1 MGELG
6 QEWRGSRL
14 FGRAV
19 PLVAVA
25 AVAAF
30 NGSLH
35 ALVIESATYSP
46 VFDSVS
52 YYVSTFAQGS
62 YFDTFVRG
70 VLLASPQLYQSV
82 TSVFIAAMTL
92 LIAGIPAAIYE
103 RIRGLKSS
111 TPVSL
116 GLWLFTLGLSSILSL
131 GCAIA
136 GLIYS
141 RRGKKRVQEGETRV
155 LKEFCK

>member
-35 ALVIESATYSP
+35 ALVFESVTYSP

-62 YFDTFVRG
+62 YFDAFVRG

-82 TSVFIAAMTL
+82 TSMFIAAMTL
-92 LIAGIPAAIYE
+92 LIAGIPAAVYE

-116 GLWLFTLGLSSILSL
+116 GIWLTFAVLLSL
-131 GCAIA
+131 PTIMQ
-136 GLIYS
+136 LIN
-141 RRGKKRVQEGETRV
+141 GD
-155 LKEFCK
+155 EF

>member
-1 MGELG
+1 MGEFD
-6 QEWRGSRL
+6 QERHASRL
-14 FGRAV
+14 FGRGV
-19 PLVAVA
+19 PLVCLA
-25 AVAAF
+25 AIAAF

-35 ALVIESATYSP
+35 ALVFDSVSYSP

-62 YFDTFVRG
+62 YIDAFVRG
-70 VLLASPQLYQSV
+70 MLASPQLYQNA
-82 TSVFIAAMTL
+82 TSIFIAAMTL

-116 GLWLFTLGLSSILSL
+116 SIWLAAAALLSL
-131 GCAIA
+131 PTIMQ
-136 GLIYS
+136 LIN
-141 RRGKKRVQEGETRV
+141 GD
-155 LKEFCK
+155 EF

>member
-19 PLVAVA
+19 PLVGVA

-62 YFDTFVRG
+62 YFDAFVRG

-116 GLWLFTLGLSSILSL
+116 GIWLAAAILLSL
-131 GCAIA
+131 PTILQMINGD
-136 GLIYS
+136 
-141 RRGKKRVQEGETRV
+141 
-155 LKEFCK
+155 EF

>member
-6 QEWRGSRL
+6 QEWRGARL

-62 YFDTFVRG
+62 YFDAFVRG

-103 RIRGLKSS
+103 RVRGLKSS

-116 GLWLFTLGLSSILSL
+116 GIWLAVAVLLSL
-131 GCAIA
+131 PTIMQ
-136 GLIYS
+136 LIN
-141 RRGKKRVQEGETRV
+141 GD
-155 LKEFCK
+155 EF

>member
-1 MGELG
+1 MGEFD
-6 QEWRGSRL
+6 QERRASRL

-19 PLVAVA
+19 PLVFLA
-25 AVAAF
+25 AIAAF

-35 ALVIESATYSP
+35 AFVFESVTYSP

-62 YFDTFVRG
+62 YFDALVRG
-70 VLLASPQLYQSV
+70 MLFGSPQIYQNV
-82 TSVFIAAMTL
+82 TSMLIAAMTL
-92 LIAGIPAAIYE
+92 LIAGIPAAVYE

-116 GLWLFTLGLSSILSL
+116 GIWLAAAMLLSL
-131 GCAIA
+131 PTIMQ
-136 GLIYS
+136 LIN
-141 RRGKKRVQEGETRV
+141 GD
-155 LKEFCK
+155 EF